1 MKKAKMQ
8 DTSQIFIRISG
19 EELGPLS
26 VLDIKKMID
35 GGLFNPDDFIRIA
48 EGGVWVKA
56 INVKHLQA
64 LFEEREKK
72 EVAGAFENWI
82 DQVKSGKPVAIL
94 SQNGV
99 IAEKER
105 IRQELAALESE
116 RNRVE
121 AEEKAMRAADKLRV
135 VEIERLN
142 EERKRI
148 NAEKEQLEWASN
160 ELNAMTVSVRRRRLL
175 PFIVSVLTVVI
186 VLAVGI
192 PSYYY
197 GLYLPGKEKEAL
209 AEDLAKKQKRY
220 DELITKLEGKQDHL
234 AFLELELIEAKTKG
248 NAESIPDI
256 EQDILK
262 TQRDIDEIRVAISE
276 ETGKGLPSDL
286 VPDPKLSGK
295 LEATGSSTGRGR
307 GIEET
312 DAVIQAVFPD
322 IIEEYSGILEK
333 HPTLSGSVVVNLTI
347 STKGQVTKA
356 EIVASD
362 FSDKAPEFDKA
373 IIGKIKGLE
382 FKASKSD
389 FTGTYIFEFRSR

>member
-1 MKKAKMQ
+1 MQ
-8 DTSQIFIRISG
+8 DTSQIYIRTSG

-26 VLDIKKMID
+26 VTDIKKMID
-35 GGLFNPDDFIRIA
+35 GGLFNRDDLIRLT

-56 INVKHLQA
+56 KNVKHLQA
-64 LFEEREKK
+64 LFEEREEKK
-72 EVAGAFENWI
+72 VVGAFENWI
-82 DQVKSGKPVAIL
+82 DQVKSGKPVAVL

-121 AEEKAMRAADKLRV
+121 AEEEAMRAADRLRE

-175 PFIVSVLTVVI
+175 PFIVSVLTIVI
-186 VLAVGI
+186 VIAVGI
-192 PSYYY
+192 PAYYY

-234 AFLELELIEAKTKG
+234 AFLELELIEAKSKG
-248 NAESIPDI
+248 KAEKISAI

-262 TQRDIDEIRVAISE
+262 TQRDIDEIRVTISK
-276 ETGKGLPSDL
+276 ETGKELPSDL

-295 LEATGSSTGRGR
+295 LEATGSSIGRGR
-307 GIEET
+307 NIEET
-312 DAVIQAVFPD
+312 DAVIRAVFPD
-322 IIEEYSGILEK
+322 IIEEYSGILEE
-333 HPTLSGSVVVNLTI
+333 HPILSGRVVVSLTI
-347 STKGQVTKA
+347 SARGQVLKA

-362 FSDKAPEFDKA
+362 FSDKAPELERA
-373 IIGKIKGLE
+373 IIKELKGLE
-382 FKASKSD
+382 FEPSRSD